1 MFSLSVTFVQVGIR
15 LRLNGGSGRCVNER
29 LFDRSRSKEVIV
41 ITVPAKCRHDLNDQE
56 RDGN

>member
-41 ITVPAKCRHDLNDQE
+41 ITVAKCRHDSNDQE